1 MVRILGK
8 PFQNYPDLKLG
19 EENGLESFFKHIKD
33 ANHEEALDLVGQA
46 AHYSTFNLIP
56 YNVDLSEH
64 DGDSDLVAAIAGAWS
79 TDDIEF
85 LEFVAN
91 LLSQIRQER
100 EKLEEALSLLT
111 KTTHR
116 LERII
121 HRLAS
126 SLEED

>member
-8 PFQNYPDLKLG
+8 PFQDYPELKLS
-19 EENGLESFFKHIKD
+19 EEDGLESLFKYVKD
-33 ANHEEALDLVGQA
+33 ANHGEALDLMGRA
-46 AHYSTFNLIP
+46 EHYPTFNLIP
-56 YNVDLSEH
+56 YNVDLSEY

-111 KTTHR
+111 EITRR
-116 LERII
+116 LEGII
-121 HRLAS
+121 HRLANS
-126 SLEED
+126 MGED